1 MSFSASPLPKPAGR
15 RPALLVAFHWI
26 TVLALV
32 AAVTLVLGR
41 EAVDEKALRTLL
53 LNLHKSFGLLLLAL
67 GVARVALRA
76 ALHPLPAAAEL
87 PALAR
92 FGAAAT
98 HGLLY
103 LLLLAVPACG
113 WLLASSLGKPAGF
126 FGLFTLPSLVDIDE
140 DLGDLASELHETGAY
155 LLLALIGLHVAAAL
169 HHHFILKD
177 QTLRSML
184 PGLRQRP

>member
-1 MSFSASPLPKPAGR
+1 MFSSASPLPAPAGR

-53 LNLHKSFGLLLLAL
+53 LNLHKSFGVLLLGL
-67 GVARVALRA
+67 GLVRIVLRA
-76 ALHPLPAAAEL
+76 ALHPLPAVAQL

-103 LLLLAVPACG
+103 LLLLAVPVCG
-113 WLLASSLGKPAGF
+113 WLLANSHGKQAGF
-126 FGLFTLPSLVDIDE
+126 FGLFTLPDLVGIDE
-140 DLGDLASELHETGAY
+140 DLGDLVSELHETGAY
-155 LLLALIGLHVAAAL
+155 LLLGLIGLHIAAAL

-177 QTLRSML
+177 KILRSML

>member
-1 MSFSASPLPKPAGR
+1 MSYSTSSLPEPAGR
-15 RPALLVAFHWI
+15 RPTLLVAFHWI

-53 LNLHKSFGLLLLAL
+53 LNLHKSLGLLLLGL
-67 GVARVALRA
+67 GLARIALRA
-76 ALHPLPAAAEL
+76 ALHPLPAVAEL

-92 FGAAAT
+92 LGAAAT

-103 LLLLAVPACG
+103 LLLLAVPLCG
-113 WLLASSLGKPAGF
+113 WLLASSNGKPAGF
-126 FGLFTLPSLVDIDE
+126 FGLFTLPSLVDVDE
-140 DLGDLASELHETGAY
+140 DLGDLASELHATGAY
-155 LLLALIGLHVAAAL
+155 LLLGLIGLHVAAAL

-177 QTLRSML
+177 RILRSML
-184 PGLRQRP
+184 PALRRRP